1 MNLPVSTGL
10 DLGVCEEC
18 VHRMKNKVGMTD
30 ENSQRVSVTQVQAG
44 VGGQEDGGKEDHDKY
59 YRNMFYLREIKKIN

>member
-1 MNLPVSTGL
+1 
-10 DLGVCEEC
+10 
-18 VHRMKNKVGMTD
+18 MKNKVGMTD